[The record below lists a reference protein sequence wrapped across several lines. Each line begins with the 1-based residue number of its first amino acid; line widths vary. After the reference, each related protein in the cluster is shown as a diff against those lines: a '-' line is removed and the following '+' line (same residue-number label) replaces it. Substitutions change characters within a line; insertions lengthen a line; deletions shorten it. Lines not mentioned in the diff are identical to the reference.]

1 MATDTEYT
9 HRHSIVY
16 IESEPNFIELVRLI
30 LQRSFGDVEVLRAR
44 DANTG
49 LRLAAN
55 LKPDLILLDDMVP
68 RVDSLEVLRRLKG
81 SSRLRRIPVVLTTTN
96 AEFEYLRRCLELG
109 ADDYVRVPFVARDLV
124 EKISRLLGW
133 PIVKA
138 HHG

>member
-9 HRHSIVY
+9 HTHSIVY

-44 DANTG
+44 DLVTG
-49 LRLAAN
+49 LKLATN
-55 LKPDLILLDDMVP
+55 IQPDLILLDDMVP
-68 RVDSLEVLRRLKG
+68 RVDGLEVLRRLKG

-133 PIVKA
+133 PIVRA
-138 HHG
+138 HHR